1 MKKTLIILYLIT
13 LTSCNKKD
21 FELNFETEKEYVYS
35 MSQTTHILNK
45 SQEKNDT
52 SKSNISGKGKL
63 IIKSKANNLA
73 DISFENFTVKIKND
87 NTKDTLYKTQEN
99 SIIKNFKSDGTF
111 LSENKQYNFGSLKIL
126 PLPTKKLSVGE
137 SNEIP
142 HSLPLKIDD
151 TIINSIGKLNLL
163 FSGYENLNGIE
174 CAILKGEIDISELEL
189 PKNINGQ
196 YKLSEFGN
204 GKYYFD
210 LKEKCFVKA
219 IVEYKTEKLVD
230 NKETYENTLISNRF
244 EINLLEIKDISKE
257 KIEKLNT
264 GVLTI
269 PENTPKD
276 IAMSVIKFLRKK
288 DTLEYLNIAIP
299 LEKQKK
305 LFIDNIKF
313 NPQENDT
320 VAILKKLEEKY
331 DDRTNN
337 FLVRAGYILDIMKT
351 DNEFEINEAVVD
363 TIYYQLE
370 KIKSYGSF
378 GRTIIG
384 DWAEITVEMTYNDNK
399 YYLEIP
405 QILNVEDKWYLYYP
419 AYYFRDQK
427 EKDFVERRVIELKAR
442 AEEFWK

>member
-1 MKKTLIILYLIT
+1 MKKTLIILCLIT

-21 FELNFETEKEYVYS
+21 FELNFENEKEYVYS
-35 MSQTTHILNK
+35 MRQTTHILNK
-45 SQEKNDT
+45 NREKNDT
-52 SKSNISGKGKL
+52 FESNISGKGTL

-73 DISFENFTVKIKND
+73 DLCFENFTVKIKND
-87 NTKDTLYKTQEN
+87 NTKDTLFKTQEN

-111 LSENKQYNFGSLKIL
+111 LSKNKQYNFGSLKIL
-126 PLPTKKLSVGE
+126 PLPTKKLRIGE

-142 HSLPLKIDD
+142 HSLPLRIGD
-151 TIINSIGKLNLL
+151 TIINSTGKLKLL
-163 FSGYENLNGIE
+163 FSGYENLNGSE
-174 CAILKGEIDISELEL
+174 YAILKGEIDISELSL
-189 PKNINGQ
+189 PENINGK

-219 IVEYKTEKLVD
+219 IVEYNTETLVD
-230 NKETYENTLISNRF
+230 NKETYENTLISNTF
-244 EINLLEIKDISKE
+244 EINLLEIKDVSKE
-257 KIEKLNT
+257 KIDKLNA

-276 IAMSVIKFLRKK
+276 IALSVIKFLRKK

-320 VAILKKLEEKY
+320 VAILNKLEEKY

-351 DNEFEINEAVVD
+351 DKEFEINKAVLD
-363 TIYYQLE
+363 TIYYKLE

-405 QILNVEDKWYLYYP
+405 QIINVEDKWYLYYP
-419 AYYFRDQK
+419 AYYLRDQK

>member
-1 MKKTLIILYLIT
+1 MIS

-21 FELNFETEKEYVYS
+21 FELNFETQKEYIYS

-45 SQEKNDT
+45 NQEKKET
-52 SKSNISGKGKL
+52 FKSNISGKGKL

-73 DISFENFTVKIKND
+73 DLSFENFTIKIINN

-99 SIIKNFKSDGTF
+99 STIKNFKSDGTF
-111 LSENKQYNFGSLKIL
+111 LPENKQYNFGSLKIL

-142 HSLPLKIDD
+142 HSLPLKIND
-151 TIINSIGKLNLL
+151 TIINSTGKLKLL
-163 FSGYENLNGIE
+163 FSGYENLNGSE
-174 CAILKGEIDISELEL
+174 CAILKGEIDISKLEL
-189 PKNINGQ
+189 PENISGK

-219 IVEYKTEKLVD
+219 TVEYKTEELVD
-230 NKETYENTLISNRF
+230 NKETYENTLVSNRF

-276 IAMSVIKFLRKK
+276 IAMSVIKFLREK

-320 VAILKKLEEKY
+320 VAILKKLEQKY
-331 DDRTNN
+331 DDRTDN

-351 DNEFEINEAVVD
+351 HTKFEINKAVVD
-363 TIYYQLE
+363 TIYYKLE
-370 KIKSYGSF
+370 KIKKYGSF

-384 DWAEITVEMTYNDNK
+384 DWAEITVEMTYNGNK
-399 YYLEIP
+399 FYLEIP
-405 QILNVEDKWYLYYP
+405 QIINVEDKWYLYYP
-419 AYYFRDQK
+419 AYYLRDQK